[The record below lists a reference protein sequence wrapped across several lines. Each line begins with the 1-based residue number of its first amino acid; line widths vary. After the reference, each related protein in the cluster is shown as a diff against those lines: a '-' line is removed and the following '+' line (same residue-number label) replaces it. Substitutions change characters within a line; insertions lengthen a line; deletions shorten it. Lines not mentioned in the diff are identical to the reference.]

1 MTVQV
6 SQLVTEVLR
15 ETPLAVTRMTFGH
28 NSVSYEVTL
37 PERALIVRTN
47 AKPKVF
53 SGTARNL
60 STLRALGLPV
70 SEIIASDL
78 TQTRY
83 PSAYMI
89 LEKIP
94 GRDLRYEL
102 STMTPAQKK
111 RLAGQIVG
119 YQRKVATLPLG
130 DGFGYASIGKVAP
143 FSSWRE
149 LVVSET
155 SKDLPLNPEP
165 HLASWRD
172 RVFALTERFTP
183 YFEGVSPTC
192 FLDDLTT
199 KNVIVQNGELRGLID
214 FDTVCYGDPLWTL
227 GLTAAAIVLDVGPE
241 HLDYA
246 EELCRAYG
254 LDDTKRAVVSL
265 YAALFALTF
274 LAHGNHAETHSLLR
288 SLEGWAGSGST

>member
-1 MTVQV
+1 
-6 SQLVTEVLR
+6 
-15 ETPLAVTRMTFGH
+15 MTFGH
-28 NSVSYEVTL
+28 SSVSYEVTL

-47 AKPKVF
+47 ANPKVF
-53 SGTARNL
+53 SGTAHNL
-60 STLRALGLPV
+60 STLRELGLPV
-70 SEIIASDL
+70 SKLVFNDL

-83 PSAYMI
+83 PAAYMV

-102 STMTPAQKK
+102 GTMTTAQKK

-119 YQRKVATLPLG
+119 YQRRVTTLPPG
-130 DGFGYASIGKVAP
+130 DGLGYVSIGEVAP
-143 FSSWRE
+143 FSTWRE
-149 LVVSET
+149 LVGSEIR
-155 SKDLPLNPEP
+155 KDLPPNPEP
-165 HLASWRD
+165 HPAGWRD

-183 YFEGVSPTC
+183 YLEQVSPTC

-199 KNVIVQNGELRGLID
+199 KNVIVEHGELRGLID

-241 HLDYA
+241 HLDYV

-254 LDDTKRAVVSL
+254 LDDVKQRVVSL

-274 LAHGNHAETHSLLR
+274 LAYGSRAERGRVLR
-288 SLEGWAGSGST
+288 ALEAWVEPLERQHHP